1 MCVWASSVRVCFFF
15 SFFVARRCEGLGV
28 CPCLVCVCRCL
39 LFSTT
44 AFPSFVFGTGDAAV
58 PRAKQVR
65 CASSRPPLL
74 WRCVSFLPKAHGP
87 TMATRHE
94 RIRASLCLALPVRCN
109 VRPAVQQCH
118 PDPSTPPPR
127 QAQSHNEREDLWWA
141 RGGRGWPWCRG
152 AAATRQLGTQQVF
165 SVSCLLVVVV
175 GLDGRA
181 LARRDPWE
189 ASRAAR
195 HKRHVSVVPHHH
207 LPPFFCTAPVENSSK
222 GACSC
227 LLLLEDLDL
236 LPPPPLHHRQR
247 TRTRPQPSFLPSP
260 HRPRRAHVV
269 PHNKDSTAVPLSLP

>member
-1 MCVWASSVRVCFFF
+1 MWASSLRVCFFF

-118 PDPSTPPPR
+118 PDPSSPPPGR
-127 QAQSHNEREDLWWA
+127 RSRTTSG
-141 RGGRGWPWCRG
+141 RICGGH
-152 AAATRQLGTQQVF
+152 AAAA
-165 SVSCLLVVVV
+165 V
-175 GLDGRA
+175 GLGVA
-181 LARRDPWE
+181 VRR
-189 ASRAAR
+189 
-195 HKRHVSVVPHHH
+195 PHD
-207 LPPFFCTAPVENSSK
+207 N
-222 GACSC
+222 
-227 LLLLEDLDL
+227 
-236 LPPPPLHHRQR
+236 
-247 TRTRPQPSFLPSP
+247 
-260 HRPRRAHVV
+260 
-269 PHNKDSTAVPLSLP
+269 